1 MRVFEFVKEVKSEA
15 LKICW
20 PSRKETTMAV
30 GLVFV
35 MATIAG
41 LFFLVVDAVVYKVIS
56 LILGVGV

>member
-30 GLVFV
+30 GL
-35 MATIAG
+35 
-41 LFFLVVDAVVYKVIS
+41 FFLVVDAVVYKVIS